1 MKTSFEACVA
11 EINKLIAIGV
21 VRLSEPTSL
30 LMRGDVVA
38 PLLGISYETSVY
50 GGRINP
56 KGWMCLK
63 IDGEVVSTHLPGAPD
78 KSPASLRAGYR
89 KFFDAVQSRMTDS
102 EVCHG

>member
-1 MKTSFEACVA
+1 MEMSFETCLA

-21 VRLSEPTSL
+21 VRLSAPTSL

-50 GGRINP
+50 VGRINP

-63 IDGEVVSTHLPGAPD
+63 IDGEVVSTHLPGVPD

-89 KFFDAVQSRMTDS
+89 KFFEAVKSRLAGS